1 MRRWMAALS
10 VAAGCVSAS
19 LGGGAARGAELVF
32 STWRQEDKAAYTA
45 LFNEFTQQNPG
56 ITVRFEAYPNEQYQ
70 TVLSTALAGGKGAD
84 VIHTKP
90 YGGLEQLARAGY
102 LVPLDDKVPALKDF
116 PPGALNALSLR
127 ADKHVYSVPFAS
139 QTLGIFVNQ
148 DVFRRAG
155 VQPAA
160 NWDEFLALCRTL
172 KDKGIQPLANGTNSP
187 FMTEVLT
194 STLTNPFLQ
203 QAGGA
208 DFAGDIQAGR
218 STFRDKRYVDALAHL
233 LEIRDFLPPSFS
245 GVDYPTMQQLF
256 STGRAAMFIGG
267 SFEIAPFR
275 KANPRL
281 DMDFVAP
288 PAAQPGGPRPVSLY
302 YDGGY
307 AVNAKS
313 ANGEDA
319 LKLVR
324 FMATKPFGDRFV
336 QLLGNISPIP
346 GVKIDDDLLNR
357 VAGLNAT
364 SAPYLM
370 LTYFRFESPTGS
382 ELLQNAVQRMM
393 NGSETPAQVGD
404 EITAGIAKYYPP
416 FQTK

>member
-1 MRRWMAALS
+1 MRGWVAALCLM
-10 VAAGCVSAS
+10 AG
-19 LGGGAARGAELVF
+19 LGSTATAWATELVF

-45 LFNEFTQQNPG
+45 LFNEFTLQNPG

-70 TVLSTALAGGKGAD
+70 TILSTALAGGKGAD
-84 VIHTKP
+84 VIHTKA

-102 LVPLDDKVPALKDF
+102 LVPLDGKVPELKAF
-116 PPGALNALSLR
+116 PPGALGALSLR
-127 ADKHVYSVPFAS
+127 ADGHVYSVPFAS

-148 DVFRRAG
+148 EVFRQAG
-155 VQPAA
+155 VTPAA
-160 NWDEFLALCRTL
+160 DWAGFLALCRTL
-172 KDKGIQPLANGTNSP
+172 KEKGILPLANGTNSP

-194 STLTNPFLQ
+194 STITNPFL
-203 QAGGA
+203 GP
-208 DFAGDIQAGR
+208 DFVGDIQAGR
-218 STFRDKRYVDALAHL
+218 ATFRDKRYVDALGHL
-233 LEIRDFLPPSFS
+233 LELREFLPPSFS

-256 STGRAAMFIGG
+256 STGRAAMFVGG
-267 SFEIAPFR
+267 SFEIATFR

-288 PAAQPGGPRPVSLY
+288 PAAEPGGARPVSLY

-307 AVNAKS
+307 AVNAK
-313 ANGEDA
+313 GEHQEDA

-336 QLLGNISPIP
+336 KLLGNISPIP
-346 GVKIDDDLLNR
+346 GVTIDDALLKK
-357 VAGLNAT
+357 VAGLNAV
-364 SAPYLM
+364 SAPYIM

-393 NGSETPAQVGD
+393 NGDETPAQVGD
-404 EITAGIAKYYPP
+404 EITAGISKYYGP
-416 FQTK
+416 FQKK